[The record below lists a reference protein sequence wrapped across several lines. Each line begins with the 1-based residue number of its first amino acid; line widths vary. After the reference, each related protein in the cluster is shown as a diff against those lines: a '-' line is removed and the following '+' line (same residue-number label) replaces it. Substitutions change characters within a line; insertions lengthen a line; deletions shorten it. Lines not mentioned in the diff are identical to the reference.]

1 MHLDGGVADVGK
13 EFSCKVSR
21 KILSNDDRQDYA
33 SHRRLITLTI
43 CVCQF
48 HELNDTE
55 ITDYLLRRGEQPR
68 REMNTE

>member
-1 MHLDGGVADVGK
+1 MLEKNFLAK
-13 EFSCKVSR
+13 F
-21 KILSNDDRQDYA
+21 LSEANDDDYA

-55 ITDYLLRRGEQPR
+55 ISSEEESNLVER
-68 REMNTE
+68 

>member
-1 MHLDGGVADVGK
+1 MLEKNFLAK
-13 EFSCKVSR
+13 F
-21 KILSNDDRQDYA
+21 LSEANDDDYA

-55 ITDYLLRRGEQPR
+55 ITDYLLRKGEQPR